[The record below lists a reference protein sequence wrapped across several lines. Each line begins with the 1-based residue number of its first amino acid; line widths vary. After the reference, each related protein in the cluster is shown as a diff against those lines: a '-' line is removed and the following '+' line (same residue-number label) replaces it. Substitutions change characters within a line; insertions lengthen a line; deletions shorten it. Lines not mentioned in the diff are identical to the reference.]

1 MPEPPAGDG
10 EMESCME
17 IYVHIPFCLR
27 KCRYCDFLSFP
38 CSGEEKR
45 QYLSA
50 LEQEIAECGRGRG
63 EGAVSSIYFGGGT
76 PSLLSG
82 EEMKDLMES
91 LDRQFL
97 LAPEAEI
104 TMEANPGT
112 LTASGLVGYREAGIN
127 RLSIGCQSVHDREL
141 SMLGRIHRYGDF
153 QESYRMAREAGFA
166 NINVDLMYG
175 LPGQTAASWRQSLET
190 VCGLAPEHISAY
202 SLIVEE
208 GTPFADMD
216 LDLPDED
223 AERQMAADAV
233 EVLAD
238 HGYARYEIANFARPG
253 FACRHNIGYWDGTP
267 YISFGLGASSYMDQ
281 TRWRNT
287 RSIENYLKN
296 AASPACLRRDVEI
309 LTIESRMEEFMFLGL
324 RMTAG
329 VSKSEFAK
337 RFGVSMNEVYGE
349 KIEHFVREKLLTNS
363 GDRVFLTGRGLDL
376 ANVVMAEFLL
386 D

>member
-1 MPEPPAGDG
+1 MPPRSV
-10 EMESCME
+10 EMEIPME

-38 CSGEEKR
+38 CGGKER
-45 QYLSA
+45 ARYLSA
-50 LEQEIAECGRGRG
+50 LGQEIACCGRGHT
-63 EGAVSSIYFGGGT
+63 EGAVTSIYFGGGT
-76 PSLLSG
+76 PSLLSDEQMG
-82 EEMKDLMES
+82 YLMGCIK
-91 LDRQFL
+91 RQFS
-97 LAPEAEI
+97 LAPDAEI

-112 LTASGLVGYREAGIN
+112 LSASCLAGYRRAGIN
-127 RLSIGCQSVHDREL
+127 RLSIGCQSIHNEEL
-141 SMLGRIHRYGDF
+141 FVLGRIHRYEDF
-153 QESYRMAREAGFA
+153 RESYRMAREAGFA

-175 LPGQTAASWRQSLET
+175 LPGQTADSWRRSLET
-190 VCGLAPEHISAY
+190 VCALGPEHISAY

-208 GTPFADMD
+208 GTPFADMS

-233 EVLAD
+233 EILRD
-238 HGYARYEIANFARPG
+238 HGYARYEISNFARPG

-267 YISFGLGASSYMDQ
+267 YLSFGLGASSYMDH

-287 RSIENYLKN
+287 RSMEKYLKN
-296 AASPACLRRDVEI
+296 ASFPACLRRDVEI
-309 LTIESRMEEFMFLGL
+309 LTIENRMEEFMFLGL

-329 VSKSEFAK
+329 ISKSVFAK
-337 RFGVSMNEVYGE
+337 RFGVSMNEIYGA

-363 GDRVFLTGRGLDL
+363 GDRVFLTERGMDL
-376 ANVVMAEFLL
+376 ANMVMAEFLL

>member
-1 MPEPPAGDG
+1 M
-10 EMESCME
+10 
-17 IYVHIPFCLR
+17 HIPFCLR

-38 CSGEEKR
+38 CGGEERKR
-45 QYLSA
+45 YLDA
-50 LEQEIAECGRGRG
+50 LGQEVANGSKIYA
-63 EGAVSSIYFGGGT
+63 EGAVTSVYFGGGT

-82 EEMKDLMES
+82 REMGRLMAE
-91 LDRQFL
+91 LRRHFTVRED
-97 LAPEAEI
+97 AEI

-112 LTASGLVGYREAGIN
+112 LTAHHLAGYREAGIN
-127 RLSIGCQSVHDREL
+127 RLSIGCQSVHDGEL
-141 SMLGRIHRYGDF
+141 STLGRIHRYEDF
-153 QESYRMAREAGFA
+153 RESYRMAREAGFA

-267 YISFGLGASSYMDQ
+267 YISFGLGASSYMAQ

-287 RSIENYLKN
+287 RSMENYLKN

>member
-1 MPEPPAGDG
+1 
-10 EMESCME
+10 MEIHME

-38 CSGEEKR
+38 CGGKER
-45 QYLSA
+45 ARYLSA
-50 LEQEIAECGRGRG
+50 LGQEIACCGRGRA
-63 EGAVSSIYFGGGT
+63 EGAVTSIYFGGGT
-76 PSLLSG
+76 PSLLSDEQMG
-82 EEMKDLMES
+82 YLMGCVK
-91 LDRQFL
+91 RQFSL
-97 LAPEAEI
+97 TPDAEI

-112 LTASGLVGYREAGIN
+112 LTASRLAGYRRAGIN
-127 RLSIGCQSVHDREL
+127 RLSIGCQSVHDSEL
-141 SMLGRIHRYGDF
+141 SALGRIHRYGDF
-153 QESYRMAREAGFA
+153 RESYHMAREAGFA

-190 VCGLAPEHISAY
+190 VCALGPEHVSAY
-202 SLIVEE
+202 SLIVEA

-233 EVLAD
+233 EILAD
-238 HGYARYEIANFARPG
+238 HGYTRYEISNFARPG
-253 FACRHNIGYWDGTP
+253 FTCCHNIGYWDGTP
-267 YISFGLGASSYMDQ
+267 YISFGLGASSYMGQ

-287 RSIENYLKN
+287 RSMENYLKN
-296 AASPACLRRDVEI
+296 VSSPACLRRDVEI
-309 LTIESRMEEFMFLGL
+309 LTIENRMEEFMFLGL

-329 VSKSEFAK
+329 VSRSEFAK

-363 GDRVFLTGRGLDL
+363 GDRVFLTERGLDL

-386 D
+386 G